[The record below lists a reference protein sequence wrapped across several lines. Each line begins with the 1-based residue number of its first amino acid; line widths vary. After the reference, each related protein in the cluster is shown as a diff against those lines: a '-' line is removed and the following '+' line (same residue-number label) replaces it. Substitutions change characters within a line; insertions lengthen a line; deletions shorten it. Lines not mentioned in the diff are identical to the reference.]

1 MLRYIYADQLE
12 QFPRLA
18 HTMFRDRAVQFKDR
32 LGWEVS
38 VDHNGHER
46 DEYDDMCPLYV
57 IWELPDGT
65 HGGSMRFLPT
75 TGRTMVH
82 DHFAH
87 LTGGVHIES
96 PLIWECTRFCISP
109 RADDTRS
116 CAAAL
121 VLGAGEVMRRFSL
134 RHYIGVFDP
143 RMSRIYRLYGV
154 SPDIIGQA
162 GSGAGEICV
171 GLWQMQDEAWA
182 KTYARLGIEAATSD
196 QWFKASLQTLN
207 AKTPAQAETATGSSW
222 CADIVSRHE
231 HTQHPVF

>member
-1 MLRYIYADQLE
+1 MLRYIYADQLD

-18 HTMFRDRAVQFKDR
+18 QTMFRDMAVQFKDR
-32 LGWEVS
+32 LGWKVS
-38 VDHNGHER
+38 VDRNGHER

-57 IWELPDGT
+57 IWELLDGT

-87 LTGGVHIES
+87 LTGRVHIEI
-96 PLIWECTRFCISP
+96 PLTWECTQFCISP

-121 VLGAGEVMRRFSL
+121 VLGAGEVMRRFPL

-143 RMSRIYRLYGV
+143 RMARIYRLYGV
-154 SPDIIGQA
+154 SLDIIGQA

-171 GLWQMQDEAWA
+171 GLWQMQNEAWA
-182 KTYARLGIEAATSD
+182 KTYVRLGIEAKTSD
-196 QWFKASLQTLN
+196 EWFKASLQTLKT
-207 AKTPAQAETATGSSW
+207 KTPA
-222 CADIVSRHE
+222 
-231 HTQHPVF
+231 